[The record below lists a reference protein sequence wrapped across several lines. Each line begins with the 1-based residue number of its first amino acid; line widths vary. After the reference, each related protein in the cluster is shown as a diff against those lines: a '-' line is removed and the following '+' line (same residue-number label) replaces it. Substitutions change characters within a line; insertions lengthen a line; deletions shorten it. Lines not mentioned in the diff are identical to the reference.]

1 MLLARLSDAAGGSGQ
16 EDEVRNL
23 IKAELEK
30 LGVSY
35 KTDALGNVLA
45 YKPGRKGGTTVMAA
59 AHMDEVGLMV
69 VGVED
74 SGLLRFKPVG
84 GIDRRVLV
92 AKQVLVGPDRVPGVI
107 GSKPIHLQKRNERNT
122 PLQWQELY
130 IDIGAKDKAE
140 AEKLAPLGTAV
151 IFATSFKQL
160 SDAIV
165 MGKAFD
171 DRVGCSVLLEL
182 LKEDYDCSLVCAF
195 TVQEEVGL
203 RGAGPAAYSADPDL
217 ALVIEGTT
225 ASDVPGVPEHGH
237 ATSVGK
243 GPALTI
249 MDRTSI
255 PARPLVE
262 KLRQVALEENIPI
275 QYRRATTGGTDAGKI
290 HLTKGGIPVAGVSV
304 PCRYI
309 HSPASVASLGDIEK
323 TVRLVKGFL
332 RREC

>member
-1 MLLARLSDAAGGSGQ
+1 MSD
-16 EDEVRNL
+16 D
-23 IKAELEK
+23 
-30 LGVSY
+30 
-35 KTDALGNVLA
+35 
-45 YKPGRKGGTTVMAA
+45 
-59 AHMDEVGLMV
+59 
-69 VGVED
+69 
-74 SGLLRFKPVG
+74 
-84 GIDRRVLV
+84 
-92 AKQVLVGPDRVPGVI
+92 
-107 GSKPIHLQKRNERNT
+107 
-122 PLQWQELY
+122 
-130 IDIGAKDKAE
+130 
-140 AEKLAPLGTAV
+140 
-151 IFATSFKQL
+151 
-160 SDAIV
+160 IV
-165 MGKAFD
+165 MGKALD

>member
-1 MLLARLSDAAGGSGQ
+1 MLLARLSEAAGVSGQ
-16 EDEVRNL
+16 ETEIRDL
-23 IKAELEK
+23 IKKEAASRPGVEL
-30 LGVSY
+30 

-45 YKPGRKGGTTVMAA
+45 YKQSKGHGPKVMLT

-92 AKQVLVGPDRVPGVI
+92 AKQVLVGPDKIPGVI
-107 GSKPIHLQKRNERNT
+107 GSKPIHLQKRDERNT
-122 PLQWQELY
+122 PFQWQELY
-130 IDIGAKDKAE
+130 IDIGAKDKKE
-140 AEKLAPLGTAV
+140 AEKLVPLGTTT
-151 IFATSFKQL
+151 IFATTLQKL
-160 SDAIV
+160 SDEIII
-165 MGKAFD
+165 GKALD
-171 DRVGCSVLLEL
+171 DRVGCYVLLEL
-182 LKEDYDCSLVCAF
+182 LANDYDCDLVCAF

-203 RGAGPAAYSADPDL
+203 RGAGVAAYAVTPDL
-217 ALVIEGTT
+217 ALNIEGTT
-225 ASDVPGVPEHGH
+225 ASDVPDVPEHGY

-262 KLRQVALEENIPI
+262 KLQEVAEKENIPI
-275 QYRRATTGGTDAGKI
+275 QFRRATTGGTDAGKI
-290 HLTKGGIPVAGVSV
+290 QLTKGGIPVAGISV

-309 HSPASVASLGDIEK
+309 HSPASVASLSDIQA
-323 TVRLVKGFL
+323 TISLVKAFL
-332 RREC
+332 RTL

>member
-1 MLLARLSDAAGGSGQ
+1 MLLRRLSEAAGVSSQ
-16 EDEVRNL
+16 ETEIRNL
-23 IKAELEK
+23 IKAEANK
-30 LGVSY
+30 LGAEV

-45 YKPGRKGGTTVMAA
+45 YKQGRKDGPTIMVA

-74 SGLLRFKPVG
+74 SGLLRFKPIG

-92 AKQVLVGPDRVPGVI
+92 AKQVLVGPDKIPGVI
-107 GSKPIHLQKRNERNT
+107 GSKPIHLQKRDERNT
-122 PLQWQELY
+122 PFQWQELY

-140 AEKLAPLGTAV
+140 AEKLVPLGTTA
-151 IFATSFKQL
+151 IFATAFQQL
-160 SDAIV
+160 SEEIV
-165 MGKAFD
+165 MGKALD
-171 DRVGCSVLLEL
+171 DRVGCNVLLEL
-182 LKEDYDCSLVCAF
+182 LADVYDCNLVCAF

-203 RGAGPAAYSADPDL
+203 RGAGVAAYAVDPDA

-225 ASDVPGVPEHGH
+225 ASDVPDVPEHGH

-255 PARPLVE
+255 PAKPLVE
-262 KLRQVALEENIPI
+262 KLQQVAEKENIPT
-275 QYRRATTGGTDAGKI
+275 QFRRATTGGTDAGKI
-290 HLTKGGIPVAGVSV
+290 QLTKGGIPVAGISV

-309 HSPASVASLGDIEK
+309 HSPASIASLSDIQA
-323 TVRLVKGFL
+323 TIRLVKGVLQAF
-332 RREC
+332 

>member
-1 MLLARLSDAAGGSGQ
+1 MLLARLSEAAGVSGQ
-16 EDEVRNL
+16 ENEVRNL
-23 IKAELEK
+23 IKAELDE
-30 LGVSY
+30 LGVTY
-35 KTDALGNVLA
+35 RTDARCSVIA
-45 YKPGRKGGTTVMAA
+45 YKPGRQGRTTAMVA
-59 AHMDEVGLMV
+59 AHMDEIGLMV
-69 VGVED
+69 VGIED

-92 AKQVLVGPDRVPGVI
+92 AKQVLVGPDKIPGVI

-122 PLQWQELY
+122 PFQWQELY

-140 AEKLAPLGTAV
+140 AEKLVPLGTAAV
-151 IFATSFKQL
+151 FATSFRNL
-160 SDAIV
+160 SDDIV

-171 DRVGCSVLLEL
+171 DRVGCYVLLEL
-182 LKEDYDCSLVCAF
+182 LKDEYDCNLVCAF

-203 RGAGPAAYSADPDL
+203 RGAGPAAYSSDPDL

-225 ASDVPGVPEHGH
+225 ASDVPDVPEHGQS
-237 ATSVGK
+237 TCVGK

-255 PARPLVE
+255 PAKLLVE
-262 KLRQVALEENIPI
+262 RLHQVAREDDISI
-275 QYRRATTGGTDAGKI
+275 QYRRATIGGTDAGKI
-290 HLTKGGIPVAGVSV
+290 QLTKGGIPVAGISV

>member
-1 MLLARLSDAAGGSGQ
+1 MYLKELSELDGVSG
-16 EDEVRNL
+16 DEGRVRKFIEEKIKDKVDSLKVDVLGNL
-23 IKAELEK
+23 IAFKK
-30 LGVSY
+30 GTRSNR
-35 KTDALGNVLA
+35 KFVL
-45 YKPGRKGGTTVMAA
+45 A

-69 VGVED
+69 IGAD
-74 SGLLRFKPVG
+74 SSGFLRFEPVG

-160 SDAIV
+160 SDDIV

>member
-1 MLLARLSDAAGGSGQ
+1 MLLRRLSEAAGVSSQ
-16 EDEVRNL
+16 ETEIRNL
-23 IKAELEK
+23 IKAEANK
-30 LGVSY
+30 LGAEV

-45 YKPGRKGGTTVMAA
+45 YKQGRKDGPTIMVA

-74 SGLLRFKPVG
+74 SGLLRFKPIG

-92 AKQVLVGPDRVPGVI
+92 AKQVLVGPDKIPGVI
-107 GSKPIHLQKRNERNT
+107 GSKPIHLQKRDERNT
-122 PLQWQELY
+122 PFQWQELY

-140 AEKLAPLGTAV
+140 AEKLVPLGTTA
-151 IFATSFKQL
+151 IFATAFQQL
-160 SDAIV
+160 SEEIV
-165 MGKAFD
+165 MGKALD
-171 DRVGCSVLLEL
+171 DRVGCNVLLEL
-182 LKEDYDCSLVCAF
+182 LADVYDCNLVCAF

-203 RGAGPAAYSADPDL
+203 RGAGVAAYAVDPDA

-225 ASDVPGVPEHGH
+225 ASDVPDVPEHGH

-255 PARPLVE
+255 PAKPLVE
-262 KLRQVALEENIPI
+262 KLQRVAEKENIPT
-275 QYRRATTGGTDAGKI
+275 QFRRATTGGTDAGKI
-290 HLTKGGIPVAGVSV
+290 QLTKGGIPVAGISV

-309 HSPASVASLGDIEK
+309 HSPASIASLSDIQA
-323 TVRLVKGFL
+323 TIRLVKGVLQAF
-332 RREC
+332 

>member
-1 MLLARLSDAAGGSGQ
+1 MLLARLSEAAGVSGQ
-16 EDEVRNL
+16 ETEIREL
-23 IKAELEK
+23 IKTEAFRP
-30 LGVSY
+30 GVNI

-45 YKPGRKGGTTVMAA
+45 YKEGKRNGTTVMIA

-74 SGLLRFKPVG
+74 SGLLRFEPVG

-92 AKQVLVGPDRVPGVI
+92 AKQVLVGPDRIPGVI
-107 GSKPIHLQKRNERNT
+107 GSKPIHLQKRDERKT
-122 PLQWQELY
+122 PFQLQELY

-140 AEKLAPLGTAV
+140 ADKLVPLGTTA
-151 IFATSFKQL
+151 IFATKFQQL
-160 SDAIV
+160 SDEII

-171 DRVGCSVLLEL
+171 DRVGCNVLLEL
-182 LKEDYDCSLVCAF
+182 LADDYDCNLVCAF

-203 RGAGPAAYSADPDL
+203 RGAGVAAYAVSPDL

-225 ASDVPGVPEHGH
+225 ASDVPDVPEHGH

-255 PARPLVE
+255 PSRPLVE
-262 KLRQVALEENIPI
+262 RLKQVAEKEGIPI
-275 QYRRATTGGTDAGKI
+275 QFRRATTGGTDAGKI
-290 HLTKGGIPVAGVSV
+290 QLTKGGIPVAGISV

-309 HSPASVASLGDIEK
+309 HSPASVASLSDINA
-323 TVRLVKGFL
+323 TIRLVKGFL
-332 RREC
+332 QGF